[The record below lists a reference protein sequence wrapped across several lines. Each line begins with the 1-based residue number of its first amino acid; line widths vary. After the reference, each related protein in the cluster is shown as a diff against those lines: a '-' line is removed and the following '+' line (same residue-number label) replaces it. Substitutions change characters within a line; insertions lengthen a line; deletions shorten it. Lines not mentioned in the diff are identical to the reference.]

1 MLWLNM
7 RAFQINLQ
15 ISSSFFGN
23 EWSRANVDLRRDDV
37 EDVLEAKLVRDLDVL
52 YLRKQQLYKLHSV
65 P

>member
-15 ISSSFFGN
+15 ISSAFFGN
-23 EWSRANVDLRRDDV
+23 VWSMANVDLRRDDV

>member
-1 MLWLNM
+1 M

-15 ISSSFFGN
+15 ISSAFFGN
-23 EWSRANVDLRRDDV
+23 EWSMANVDLRRDDV

>member
-15 ISSSFFGN
+15 ISSAFFGN
-23 EWSRANVDLRRDDV
+23 EWSMANVDLRRDDV

>member
-1 MLWLNM
+1 M

-23 EWSRANVDLRRDDV
+23 EWSMANVDLRRDDV